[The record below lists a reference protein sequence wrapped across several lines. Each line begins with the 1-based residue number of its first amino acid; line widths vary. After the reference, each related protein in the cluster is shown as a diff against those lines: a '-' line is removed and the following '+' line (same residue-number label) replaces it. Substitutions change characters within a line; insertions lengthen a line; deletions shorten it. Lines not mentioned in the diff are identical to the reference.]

1 MNTMSNQKFKKHSNL
16 VLKINMEVFTAG
28 LFCFLVIF
36 MTPAA
41 ESVRD
46 PTIKKC
52 GVQLAR
58 TISSVCRMRLTKL
71 LSRKPSHG
79 KKLILKIKII

>member
-1 MNTMSNQKFKKHSNL
+1 MK
-16 VLKINMEVFTAG
+16 VFTVA
-28 LFCFLVIF
+28 LFCFLVVL

-41 ESVRD
+41 ESMRD

-58 TISSVCRMRLTKL
+58 TINSVCRIDL
-71 LSRKPSHG
+71 LNF
-79 KKLILKIKII
+79 IIKVS

>member
-1 MNTMSNQKFKKHSNL
+1 MK
-16 VLKINMEVFTAG
+16 VFSVAL
-28 LFCFLVIF
+28 LFFLVVF

-58 TISSVCRMRLTKL
+58 TISSVCRMRLMKR
-71 LSRKPSHG
+71 LSRKPSHVN
-79 KKLILKIKII
+79 KLRGLITK